1 MGMDGRIFSWMVTV
15 TMPVVI
21 MKILVFYRPS
31 LEALAEG
38 FRNLAS
44 RTRTR
49 LKL

>member
-1 MGMDGRIFSWMVTV
+1 MVTV

-44 RTRTR
+44 RTSRR